1 MEVYLIIAI
10 LLASIILPLMMVN
23 KVFLPSDNKIQLSI
37 VDQIR
42 SNKHRFIH
50 THKSFLFC
58 DKMMYPQFLFW
69 ILSFLSMKQ
78 YRWAAR
84 YLFVVFHFLSAVA
97 FIVFVIKLQPVA
109 GSTLTMSNVLLYT
122 GAVYILT
129 PFSYNINNAK
139 NTGISTRGLG
149 LFLGQV
155 VLYSTVL
162 YIHSPL
168 HDISYL
174 VVSGVCMWLILI
186 GSAFSLQMLFLVIPA
201 WAIIIGNWMIA
212 APLLGAFAFF
222 FITTPRYALNY
233 ITGQFNFKVF
243 YFKYLAKNILLA
255 KRYSVWRDFIWDFWK
270 IAFNKFR
277 YQGKIKS
284 AFNYVYNNPA
294 IAVIIGMPF
303 SLLAVFVAWQSLTSP
318 ESGTITGWITIVPLP
333 VFLCFGA
340 FILTSFRITRF
351 LGEPERYVEFSTG
364 LIAVSSLLFQ
374 GSTELMVGLLS
385 FCALLTVLQL
395 LGIKKRLKDKAQPGF
410 FDDIQQIEAYLDKL
424 GPESLRILSNNNQIS
439 KLLISESRKVFFGW
453 PYSEKIGSFHFNDI
467 YKSNQFLKKEKLVA
481 ITREFEIDYFV
492 LDKMDLPDNDEIY
505 NGPGSIYHLETAYT
519 TLNLYSIRK

>member
-1 MEVYLIIAI
+1 M
-10 LLASIILPLMMVN
+10 
-23 KVFLPSDNKIQLSI
+23 
-37 VDQIR
+37 
-42 SNKHRFIH
+42 
-50 THKSFLFC
+50 
-58 DKMMYPQFLFW
+58 
-69 ILSFLSMKQ
+69 
-78 YRWAAR
+78 
-84 YLFVVFHFLSAVA
+84 
-97 FIVFVIKLQPVA
+97 
-109 GSTLTMSNVLLYT
+109 TMSEILLYT

-162 YIHSPL
+162 YLHSPL

-174 VVSGVCMWLILI
+174 IVSGVCMWLILI
-186 GSAFSLQMLFLVIPA
+186 GSAFSLQMLLLVIPA
-201 WAIIIGNWMIA
+201 WAIIIDNWMIA
-212 APLLGAFAFF
+212 APLPGAFAFF
-222 FITTPRYALNY
+222 FITTPRYAFNY

-284 AFNYVYNNPA
+284 GFNYIYNNPA

-303 SLLAVFVAWQSLTSP
+303 SLLAVLVEWQSLTSP
-318 ESGTITGWITIVPLP
+318 EFGMIAEWILIVPLP

-364 LIAVSSLLFQ
+364 LIAVSSLVFQ
-374 GSTELMVGLLS
+374 GFTELMVGLLS

-395 LGIKKRLKDKAQPGF
+395 LGIRKRLKDKAQPGF
-410 FDDIQQIEAYLDKL
+410 FDDIQQIEAYLNKL
-424 GPESLRILSNNNQIS
+424 TSESMNILSNNNQIS

-453 PYSEKIGSFHFNDI
+453 PYSEKIGSFQFEEL
-467 YKSNQFLKKEKLVA
+467 YKENQFLRKEKIVNV
-481 ITREFEIDYFV
+481 IKEFHIDYFV
-492 LDKMDLPDNDEIY
+492 LDKSDLSEDDKVLVENTDLI
-505 NGPGSIYHLETAYT
+505 SLEQSLD
-519 TLNLYSIRK
+519 TLNLYRIHISNA